1 MFTDDDVLHYG
12 LLHLI
17 TVYNVGADDDVDY
30 DEVGYVDYDDVADDL
45 YALIMHLCH
54 LLVVHIGLV
63 GCGEGVVSYVNG
75 ASTRYWLTI
84 GQVADKAWYPCSR

>member
-1 MFTDDDVLHYG
+1 MLHYG

-63 GCGEGVVSYVNG
+63 GCGEGVMYLTSTGVHLLLAYNWASCRQGLVS
-75 ASTRYWLTI
+75 L
-84 GQVADKAWYPCSR
+84 